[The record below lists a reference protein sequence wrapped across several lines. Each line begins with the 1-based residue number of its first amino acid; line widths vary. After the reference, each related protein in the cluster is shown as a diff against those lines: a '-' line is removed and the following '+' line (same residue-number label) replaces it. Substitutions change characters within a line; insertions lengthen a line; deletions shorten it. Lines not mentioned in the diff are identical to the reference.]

1 MPINHLVVI
10 RESIADERPDVVRE
24 VWRLL
29 KESRAAA
36 GAIYES
42 GDADPL
48 RFGISKVRQSFET
61 LVGYAIKQKLITERI
76 SPDDVFAKARSILGA
91 AAE

>member
-1 MPINHLVVI
+1 M
-10 RESIADERPDVVRE
+10 VRE

-36 GAIYES
+36 SKIYDS
-42 GDADPL
+42 GDTDPL
-48 RFGISKVRQSFET
+48 RFGVSRVRQSFET
-61 LVGYAIKQKLITERI
+61 LVGYALKQKLITKPI